1 MKSNLNTSPNIR
13 SSIVINLIRTVTIT
27 VLSFVSFPFAA
38 RALGDIGMGQYT
50 LANTFVYY
58 FLIIAKLGIPNLAI
72 RECAKVRDDPVAFSR
87 KVQTFFILQLITTLI
102 SFGFLVAIA
111 FSLPSNWTAE
121 PELIRRLIFILSI
134 NFLLGAL
141 SFEWVYISLEK
152 HLYIAVRSI
161 FALTIGSILII
172 SFVHNSRQLILYAAL
187 AFLNTI
193 FTVVFNFAFLKK
205 TGISLKPL
213 GNYNFRQYF
222 KPILAMGILTIV
234 LTFYNQTDTIILGIL
249 DPSTASVG
257 SYAIGVKGSEIV
269 ITIITSLSAVFIPRA
284 TRLYQNENKYFFKN
298 LARYATNIAL
308 FIAIP
313 AYVALVILAP
323 DIIAFLVNSNLSG
336 TWTDSSIANATL
348 SVIIISSLVIT
359 YSLADIIFSSI
370 LLPMGKEK
378 IYLWTIVIGLVL
390 NVFGCI
396 LLGKT
401 IFESRP
407 VIGVAIATALSDVIV
422 LIVLIIGAWKYIKSA
437 LFNLNSLKIAIAG
450 IMIGALTYY
459 LQIIINGTPFVKI
472 LIIILIDGV
481 VYTSLLAVSKERLV
495 TSFLTKKKE
504 AEHES

>member
-1 MKSNLNTSPNIR
+1 M
-13 SSIVINLIRTVTIT
+13 
-27 VLSFVSFPFAA
+27 
-38 RALGDIGMGQYT
+38 
-50 LANTFVYY
+50 
-58 FLIIAKLGIPNLAI
+58 
-72 RECAKVRDDPVAFSR
+72 
-87 KVQTFFILQLITTLI
+87 
-102 SFGFLVAIA
+102 
-111 FSLPSNWTAE
+111 
-121 PELIRRLIFILSI
+121 
-134 NFLLGAL
+134 
-141 SFEWVYISLEK
+141 
-152 HLYIAVRSI
+152 
-161 FALTIGSILII
+161 
-172 SFVHNSRQLILYAAL
+172 
-187 AFLNTI
+187 
-193 FTVVFNFAFLKK
+193 
-205 TGISLKPL
+205 
-213 GNYNFRQYF
+213 
-222 KPILAMGILTIV
+222 
-234 LTFYNQTDTIILGIL
+234 

-459 LQIIINGTPFVKI
+459 LQTIINGTPFVKI

>member
-1 MKSNLNTSPNIR
+1 
-13 SSIVINLIRTVTIT
+13 
-27 VLSFVSFPFAA
+27 
-38 RALGDIGMGQYT
+38 
-50 LANTFVYY
+50 
-58 FLIIAKLGIPNLAI
+58 
-72 RECAKVRDDPVAFSR
+72 
-87 KVQTFFILQLITTLI
+87 
-102 SFGFLVAIA
+102 
-111 FSLPSNWTAE
+111 
-121 PELIRRLIFILSI
+121 
-134 NFLLGAL
+134 
-141 SFEWVYISLEK
+141 
-152 HLYIAVRSI
+152 
-161 FALTIGSILII
+161 
-172 SFVHNSRQLILYAAL
+172 
-187 AFLNTI
+187 
-193 FTVVFNFAFLKK
+193 
-205 TGISLKPL
+205 
-213 GNYNFRQYF
+213 
-222 KPILAMGILTIV
+222 MGILTIV

-459 LQIIINGTPFVKI
+459 LQTIINGTPFVKI